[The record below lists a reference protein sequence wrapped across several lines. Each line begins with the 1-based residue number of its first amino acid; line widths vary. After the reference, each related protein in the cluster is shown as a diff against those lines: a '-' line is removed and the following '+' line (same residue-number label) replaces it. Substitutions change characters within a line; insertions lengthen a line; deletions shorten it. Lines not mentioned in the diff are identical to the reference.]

1 MKERKSYQ
9 QAALGAGLMMLV
21 SFVAPFAGFFNYLL
35 GIEEAW
41 WVLVLLVPQ
50 ALLFAGWLL
59 QIPFVRMVRVRFP
72 EQPRLWRYGMAAILT
87 EALSF
92 LLSALSQAFP
102 RSAGD
107 FSPLS
112 GPVLLA
118 YLILLCSTVALL
130 LYSYFFTQLFTF
142 CRRVQSRSA
151 LTFLPMAAAFL
162 LLLNVLIDDM
172 AFFMETPLALDH
184 AAYLIR
190 NMMALSC
197 AFIARML
204 LFIYFT
210 VNIFKARS

>member
-9 QAALGAGLMMLV
+9 LAALGAGLMLLV
-21 SFVAPFAGFFNYLL
+21 SIVAPFTGFFNYLL

-41 WVLVLLVPQ
+41 WVLVLLVPHV
-50 ALLFAGWLL
+50 LLFAGWLL
-59 QIPFVRMVRVRFP
+59 QIPFVRMVRVRFH
-72 EQPRLWRYGMAAILT
+72 EQPGLWRYGMAAIVLNV
-87 EALSF
+87 AVL
-92 LLSALSQAFP
+92 LLSGLSYVFP
-102 RSAGD
+102 RPAGD
-107 FSPLS
+107 FSSLS

-118 YLILLCSTVALL
+118 YLILLCSTAAML

-162 LLLNVLIDDM
+162 LLLNVLINDI
-172 AFFMETPLALDH
+172 AFFMESPLPLDGVT
-184 AAYLIR
+184 YFMR

-204 LFIYFT
+204 LFVYFT

>member
-9 QAALGAGLMMLV
+9 LAALGAGLMLLV
-21 SFVAPFAGFFNYLL
+21 SIVAPFAGFFNYLL
-35 GIEEAW
+35 GVEKAW

-50 ALLFAGWLL
+50 VLLFAGWLL

-72 EQPRLWRYGMAAILT
+72 EQPGLWRYGMAAVLI
-87 EALSF
+87 EVLSF
-92 LLSALSQAFP
+92 LLSGLSQAFP
-102 RSAGD
+102 RPVGD

-118 YLILLCSTVALL
+118 YLILLCSTAAML

-162 LLLNVLIDDM
+162 LLLNVLINDM
-172 AFFMETPLALDH
+172 AFFMESPSTLDH
-184 AAYLIR
+184 AAYFIR

>member
-1 MKERKSYQ
+1 MKEKQSYR
-9 QAALGAGLMMLV
+9 QAALGAGLMLLV

-35 GIEEAW
+35 GIEDAG
-41 WVLVLLVPQ
+41 WVLALLVPQ
-50 ALLFAGWLL
+50 VLLFVGWLL
-59 QIPFVRMVRVRFP
+59 QVPFVRMVRLRFH
-72 EQPRLWRYGMAAILT
+72 EQPGLWRYGMAAIVLNV
-87 EALSF
+87 AVL
-92 LLSALSQAFP
+92 LLSGLSYVFP
-102 RSAGD
+102 RPAGD
-107 FSPLS
+107 FSSLS

-118 YLILLCSTVALL
+118 YLILLCSTLAVL

-162 LLLNVLIDDM
+162 LLLNVLINDI
-172 AFFMETPLALDH
+172 AFFMESPLPLDGVT
-184 AAYLIR
+184 YFMR

-204 LFIYFT
+204 LFVYFT

>member
-9 QAALGAGLMMLV
+9 LAALGAGLMLLV
-21 SFVAPFAGFFNYLL
+21 SIVAPFAGFFNYLL
-35 GIEEAW
+35 GIEEAG

-50 ALLFAGWLL
+50 VLLFAGWLL
-59 QIPFVRMVRVRFP
+59 QIPFVQMVRVRFP
-72 EQPRLWRYGMAAILT
+72 EQPGLWRYGMTAVLI
-87 EALSF
+87 EVLSF
-92 LLSALSQAFP
+92 LLSGLSQAFP
-102 RSAGD
+102 RPVGD

-118 YLILLCSTVALL
+118 YLILLCSTVAML

-142 CRRVQSRSA
+142 CRRMQSRSA

-162 LLLNVLIDDM
+162 LLLNVLINDM
-172 AFFMETPLALDH
+172 AFFMESPSTLDH
-184 AAYLIR
+184 AAYFIR

>member
-9 QAALGAGLMMLV
+9 LAALGAGLMLLC
-21 SFVAPFAGFFNYLL
+21 SIVAHFAGFFNYLL
-35 GIEEAW
+35 GIEEAG
-41 WVLVLLVPQ
+41 WVLGLLVPRV
-50 ALLFAGWLL
+50 LLFAGWLL

-72 EQPRLWRYGMAAILT
+72 EQPGLWRYGMAAILIQ
-87 EALSF
+87 ALVF
-92 LLSALSQAFP
+92 LLSALGIAFP
-102 RSAGD
+102 RPVGD

-118 YLILLCSTVALL
+118 YLIMLCSTAAML

-151 LTFLPMAAAFL
+151 LTFLPVAAAFL
-162 LLLNVLIDDM
+162 LLLNILIEDIG
-172 AFFMETPLALDH
+172 FFMLSPSAFDRS
-184 AAYLIR
+184 AYLIPE
-190 NMMALSC
+190 MMISSC

-204 LFIYFT
+204 LLIYYS

>member
-9 QAALGAGLMMLV
+9 LAALGAGLMLLV
-21 SFVAPFAGFFNYLL
+21 SIVAPFAGFFNYLL
-35 GIEEAW
+35 GIEEAG

-50 ALLFAGWLL
+50 VLLFAGWLL
-59 QIPFVRMVRVRFP
+59 QIPFVQMVRVRFP
-72 EQPRLWRYGMAAILT
+72 EQPGLWRYGMTAVLI
-87 EALSF
+87 EVLSF
-92 LLSALSQAFP
+92 LLSGLSQAFP
-102 RSAGD
+102 RPVGD

-118 YLILLCSTVALL
+118 YLILLCSTVAML

-162 LLLNVLIDDM
+162 LLLNVLINDM
-172 AFFMETPLALDH
+172 AFFMESPSTLDH
-184 AAYLIR
+184 AAYFIR